1 MARCYALGEG
11 LRLNVVEQ
19 LSMRVSGRIPGPEG
33 SVSKILWAEAEQA
46 LQHLGMKVAGAAAVT
61 GDAPERLFAYFRSR
75 PVSVYGGS
83 MQIQRNILSRYM
95 LGLPR

>member
-1 MARCYALGEG
+1 
-11 LRLNVVEQ
+11 
-19 LSMRVSGRIPGPEG
+19 MRVSGRIPGPEG

-46 LQHLGMKVAGAAAVT
+46 LQHLGMKVAGPTAVT
-61 GDAPERLFAYFRSR
+61 GAAPERLFAYFRSR